1 MTNPPLAPVGFG
13 SLQSPIKIYIANRPL
28 IDDYPAMDELRG
40 LVAGEVDHIV
50 RHTSNH
56 WRKVFNVCAKLLYDS
71 QAQQPNGNELT
82 CWQDYR
88 DQHLFQSGSSASLLF
103 SAPQLNDGFTRF
115 HVVVGKT
122 YAASLNLAPLV
133 WVDQYFALNKEYRLI
148 VSPYPDYRQLS
159 NSRITTLI
167 NLMQSVAHPT

>member
-1 MTNPPLAPVGFG
+1 
-13 SLQSPIKIYIANRPL
+13 
-28 IDDYPAMDELRG
+28 MDELRG

-56 WRKVFNVCAKLLYDS
+56 WRKVFNVCAKFLFDW

-167 NLMQSVAHPT
+167 NLMQSVANPT